1 MSQCVIY
8 SKKIEFLPQT
18 SLLLVDA
25 YSVELQIPV
34 LFQDAV
40 ENSVVEPETLEVEAV
55 DFDLEQV
62 EAVETGFGLRVA
74 VPTAGP
80 FAWAELGS
88 NSVGQLE
95 HLQLSGFLNPDEVG
109 TDWLRYILK
118 NDQVE
123 KIF

>member
-1 MSQCVIY
+1 MCY
-8 SKKIEFLPQT
+8 LFKKIEFLPQT

-95 HLQLSGFLNPDEVG
+95 HRQSSGFLNPDEVG

>member
-1 MSQCVIY
+1 M
-8 SKKIEFLPQT
+8 
-18 SLLLVDA
+18 LLADA

-55 DFDLEQV
+55 GFDQEKV

-74 VPTAGP
+74 VQTVGP

-95 HLQLSGFLNPDEVG
+95 HRQ
-109 TDWLRYILK
+109 
-118 NDQVE
+118 
-123 KIF
+123 

>member
-1 MSQCVIY
+1 MLCRRYPEENVGVGGRFGPLVHPAY
-8 SKKIEFLPQT
+8 DKGTQT
-18 SLLLVDA
+18 SLLLADA

-55 DFDLEQV
+55 GFDQEQV

-74 VPTAGP
+74 VQTVGP

-95 HLQLSGFLNPDEVG
+95 HRQ
-109 TDWLRYILK
+109 
-118 NDQVE
+118 
-123 KIF
+123 